1 MLGFESLRV
10 NQSEILKT
18 PMKLGIFCFKGSG
31 CAFLIYP
38 AQARIF
44 HSDSPCVL
52 LFGFCTSHRG
62 RVRVQSNCNRPG
74 RIVLCFFAKTCERP
88 LMRLFASRIRSV
100 GETCEHAD
108 TRAAPQNASAGVDM
122 FASHRYFNQLS
133 KNDSASKEL
142 FSLYLTFRVTEYLIM
157 RRCLVPVATCE
168 HSVALY

>member
-1 MLGFESLRV
+1 
-10 NQSEILKT
+10 
-18 PMKLGIFCFKGSG
+18 MKLGIFCFKGSG

-52 LFGFCTSHRG
+52 LLGFCTSHRG

-74 RIVLCFFAKTCERP
+74 RIARCFFAKTCERP
-88 LMRLFASRIRSV
+88 RMRL
-100 GETCEHAD
+100 
-108 TRAAPQNASAGVDM
+108 

-142 FSLYLTFRVTEYLIM
+142 FSLYLTFRVTFSIRNRRQGIFGPLIF
-157 RRCLVPVATCE
+157 RRKRNAETRDRGCVVRGVSGHTTPRVISPRSRISALLVVA
-168 HSVALY
+168 